1 MHTNFAISF
10 KELTAIQDTAEAT
23 CYQQH
28 MNGIMLKLF
37 MKPMQIFW
45 EILST

>member
-1 MHTNFAISF
+1 MHANFAISF

-28 MNGIMLKLF
+28 MNGMLKLF
-37 MKPMQIFW
+37 TMPVQIFW